1 MGLPLRFEENSGQAG
16 GSAVRF
22 AAPALSYR
30 ADFLDREVQFRFPE
44 GRTVTMQF
52 PGSTARASLNAE
64 EEIEARTNYLLG
76 NDPTQW
82 RTGIRN
88 FNRVR
93 YAGLWPDVDAVF
105 YGNQGR
111 IEYDLAIAPG
121 ADPSQVRLR
130 FAGADRVSVSTS
142 GDLIIEA
149 GEHKMTQKPPVVF
162 QGDGASRRNLRA
174 RYVMHGPDEVS
185 FAVEPHDASKAL
197 VIDPIIEFSTFAGG
211 AQVDWAYGLAVDS
224 TGASYVTGR
233 ATSFNQGTAGA
244 AVTSLLGSSDAFVMK
259 VDPSGSR
266 ILYFTYLGGSADEI
280 GWSIAVDSLG
290 QAHIAGQTGSTN
302 FPRRIADTSD
312 PWFPAS
318 PTGGPHGFVA
328 KLNAAGNGFVY
339 SGVVG
344 GSIYDIA
351 WQLALDGNG
360 NAYITGETI
369 SDDFPTRNAFQG
381 ATVGLG
387 DAFLVKLNSQ
397 GGRFYSTLLSG
408 QGNDA
413 GYAVTVDSQGRAIVS
428 GVTGSPS
435 FPLGRP
441 RVQNIFN
448 GQDWGSV
455 FVLRVSSAGLSVDYV
470 SFLGGRVTGTSAL
483 EPAYQEPF
491 RLALDAAGN
500 LYVGGWTTARDF
512 TPAPPPGAFQ
522 SQYGGGPWDGFLARL
537 DGASGQAIWTTYF
550 GGTSGDNVMG
560 LVVNAA
566 GEPVISGRTN
576 SANFPV
582 RTGAVQRTYG
592 GGRWDGFIARMNAAG
607 TAVLDGTYLGGS
619 GSDEILDMARGP
631 GGSIL
636 VTGNTTSTDFP
647 VSAGAVRRTIP
658 GSFSMFLTRIN
669 DGANCTT
676 QVTSGAIGASPQ
688 GQSGTIN
695 IQTQTGCG
703 WFISPEAS
711 ITSWIQFDRLSGAG
725 PANVSYSIAA
735 NNTAASRSGQIAVN
749 GEIVR
754 VVQGAASCDFR
765 FEPSLVSLSAGGE
778 RRSIGVTVAPGLS
791 CPWTAQ
797 SDSSWLR
804 ILTGSGA
811 GSGQIT
817 LFADANTGGP
827 RTGTVRVGSQQ
838 ISILQAGGSCEITL
852 SSRTGLIEMNGG
864 SGIIDVFASSQ
875 ECPWTAQT
883 SDAWIQVLDTAGTGT
898 GQVRFR
904 VSPSGTLFVPGS
916 GGDFRTGSITAGGR
930 VFRVVQLN
938 TPSDARA
945 GAASARRGDPASGLD
960 FSVMA
965 ASPGR
970 PLPEASDC
978 VVTGI
983 TRADTNQPISTLA
996 FEPDSSPITVNVQY
1010 SGSCDIAAAWDN
1022 QAFPVSPP
1030 SYSKRGG
1037 PAPFSIS
1044 PPSTSTS
1051 VTVNLIVSFFTAKTR
1066 GFELK
1071 VARKGKACSVRPRNS
1086 GTEFSAT
1093 PDGALGIV
1101 ELEVDPTDCGWNGN
1115 ANSDWIEFPS
1125 GNQGNG
1131 PGSLS
1136 FRVKANSATQ
1146 QRTAAIRLNDANEYK
1161 VVQKGVNP
1169 PPCTVSFN
1177 AGQLQLTSGQQ
1188 TRSLQITANQD
1199 SCAWS
1204 ITTSGG
1210 FLTAA
1215 TTSGAGSR
1223 SVNINVA
1230 ANTSTSDRQGTVS
1243 IRSSTDSSN
1252 SDVVTF
1258 TQAGTAPPVVCTFAV
1273 SPASADF
1280 PTAGGSGSFNVTAGA
1295 GCTWTAVPQ
1304 ASWVTVTGPG
1314 GSGNG
1319 SVSFTVAANTGDAR
1333 STTIN
1338 VGDATFTVNQAAAAT
1353 CSYSLAPTSASFA
1366 ANGGNGQFN
1375 VTAGAGCAWTA
1386 AASDSWIQITSG
1398 SAGTGAGTV
1407 QFSVQSNAGAARG
1420 GNITVGDAS
1429 FVITQSGSGGG
1440 GGTITIGNTVLSQ
1453 FVFGGGWY
1461 SALYF
1466 TNTSSAT
1473 ARFTVRFYDDG
1484 GRPMTVGSAATR
1496 DVTIAPSGSAVIEA
1510 TNTGALSQGWAT
1522 WDLAAGV
1529 SGYGVFR
1536 QSVPGRPDQE
1546 AVSPFAGS
1554 GSNAASM
1561 IFDEVGLT
1569 TAVALAA
1576 PVNSTA
1582 NVVVQAVDERGA
1594 TIGGALITLT
1604 AGSKTSFVLRDR
1616 IPGILGRRGTVFF
1629 NASAPIS
1636 VLGLRFGDSAFTSIP
1651 MNDSVTRNVLP
1662 QFVFG
1667 GGWYS
1672 AAYFTNNTSST
1683 VNLPVRFFTNG
1694 GAPMSVNG
1702 SSSQTLVIPAGGTAV
1717 IQAPNTGPLSEG
1729 WMSWTPT
1736 PGIAGYGVFRQTV
1749 AGRPDQEAVVLFANG
1764 ATSGSTILTFDE
1776 TQGLVTAA
1784 AVANVGSASG
1794 NVTLTAFDNSGV
1806 SLGTAT
1812 LGLNAQNKTSITI
1825 RQLIPAVV
1833 GRQGF
1838 IRFQLGAGS
1847 PAGSSVAVL
1856 GLRFG
1861 GSAFTSIPAATGN

>member
-22 AAPALSYR
+22 AASALSYR

-44 GRTVTMQF
+44 GKTVRMQF
-52 PGSTARASLNAE
+52 PGSASATSLSAE

-93 YAGLWPDVDAVF
+93 YAGLWPGVDAVF
-105 YGNQGR
+105 YGNQGQ
-111 IEYDLAIAPG
+111 IEYDLRIAPG

-149 GEHKMTQKPPVVF
+149 GEHTLTQKAPVVF
-162 QGDGASRRNLRA
+162 QGNGALRRNLRS
-174 RYVMHGPDEVS
+174 RYVMHRPDEVS
-185 FAVEPHDASKAL
+185 FAVEPHDASKTL

-266 ILYFTYLGGSADEI
+266 ILYFTYLGGSADET

-290 QAHIAGQTGSTN
+290 QAHVAGQTGSTN

-318 PTGGPHGFVA
+318 PTAGPHGFVA
-328 KLNAAGNGFVY
+328 KLNAAGNSFVY

-344 GSIYDIA
+344 GSTYDIA

-360 NAYITGETI
+360 NAYITGETS
-369 SDDFPTRNAFQG
+369 SDDFPVRNAFQG

-387 DAFLVKLNSQ
+387 DAFLVKLNPQ
-397 GGRFYSTLLSG
+397 GGRVYSTLLSG

-413 GYAVTVDSQGRAIVS
+413 GYAVTVDNQGRAIVS

-448 GQDWGSV
+448 GLDYGSV
-455 FVLRVSSAGLSVDYV
+455 FVLRVSAAGLSVDYV
-470 SFLGGRVTGTSAL
+470 LFLGGRVTGTSAF

-491 RLALDAAGN
+491 RLAADATGN
-500 LYVGGWTTARDF
+500 VYVGGWTTARDF

-522 SQYGGGPWDGFLARL
+522 PQYGGGPWDGFLARL
-537 DGASGQAIWTTYF
+537 DGTSGQAVWTTYF

-560 LVVNAA
+560 LAVNSA
-566 GEPVISGRTN
+566 GEPIISGRTN

-592 GGRWDGFIARMNAAG
+592 GGRWDGFIARLNAAG
-607 TAVLDGTYLGGS
+607 TAVLDGTYLGGT

-636 VTGNTTSTDFP
+636 VAGNTTSTDFP
-647 VSAGAVRRTIP
+647 VSAGAARRTIP
-658 GSFSMFLTRIN
+658 GSYSMFLTRIN
-669 DGANCTT
+669 DGASCTT
-676 QVTSGAIGASPQ
+676 RVTSGAIGASPQ
-688 GQSGTIN
+688 GQSGTIG
-695 IQTQTGCG
+695 IQTQAGCG
-703 WFISPEAS
+703 WFVSPES
-711 ITSWIQFDRLSGAG
+711 SLTSWIQFDRVSGSG

-735 NNTAASRSGQIAVN
+735 NSSPSSRSGQIAVN
-749 GEIVR
+749 GEIIR

-765 FEPSLVSLSAGGE
+765 FEPSLVSMPAAGE
-778 RRSIGVTVAPGLS
+778 RRTVGVSVAPGLS

-797 SDSSWLR
+797 SDSPWLR
-804 ILTGSGA
+804 ILSGSGT

-817 LFADANTGGP
+817 MFADPNTGSA
-827 RTGTVRVGSQQ
+827 RTAIVSAGNQLISVLQSVG
-838 ISILQAGGSCEITL
+838 GCEITL

-864 SGIIDVFASSQ
+864 SGVIDVLASSP

-883 SDAWIQVLDTAGTGT
+883 SDSWIQLLDTAGTGA

-904 VSPSGTLFVPGS
+904 VSPSGTLFTS
-916 GGDFRTGSITAGGR
+916 SSSGDFRTGSITAGGR

-938 TPSDARA
+938 APSDARA
-945 GAASARRGDPASGLD
+945 GAAAARQGDPSSGLD

-965 ASPGR
+965 TSPGR

-983 TRADTNQPISTLA
+983 TRADTNQPINTLT
-996 FEPDSSPITVNVQY
+996 FEPDSQPITVNVQY

-1022 QAFPVSPP
+1022 QAFPVSPG

-1071 VARKGKACSVRPRNS
+1071 VARKGKACSIRPRNS
-1086 GTEFSAT
+1086 GAEFPAS
-1093 PDGALGIV
+1093 PDGALGVV

-1115 ANSDWIEFPS
+1115 ANSNWIEFPS
-1125 GNQGNG
+1125 GNQGTG

-1136 FRVKANSATQ
+1136 FRVKANGATQ
-1146 QRTAAIRLNDANEYK
+1146 QRAAAIRLNDAHEYK

-1177 AGQLQLTSGQQ
+1177 AGQLQLTAGQQ

-1215 TTSGAGSR
+1215 TPSGAGSR
-1223 SVNINVA
+1223 SVNIAVA
-1230 ANTSTSDRQGTVS
+1230 ANTSTSDRQGTVA
-1243 IRSSTDSSN
+1243 IRSSTDSSD
-1252 SDVVTF
+1252 SDSVTF
-1258 TQAGTAPPVVCTFAV
+1258 TQAGTVPPAVCTFAV

-1280 PTAGGSGSFNVTAGA
+1280 PAPGGSGSFSVTAGA

-1319 SVSFTVAANTGDAR
+1319 PVSFTVAANTGDSR

-1338 VGDATFTVNQAAAAT
+1338 IGDAAFTVNQAAAAV
-1353 CSYSLAPTSASFA
+1353 CAYSLTPTSANFA
-1366 ANGGNGQFN
+1366 AGGGNGQFN

-1386 AASDSWIQITSG
+1386 KASDSWIQVTSG
-1398 SAGTGAGTV
+1398 SAGAGNGAV
-1407 QFSVQSNAGAARG
+1407 QFAVQPNTGAARG
-1420 GNITVGDAS
+1420 GNIAVGDAS
-1429 FVITQSGSGGG
+1429 FVIKQSGSGG

-1466 TNTSSAT
+1466 TNVSSAT
-1473 ARFTVRFYDDG
+1473 ARFTVRFYDDS
-1484 GRPMTVGSAATR
+1484 GRPMTVGSAPTR

-1510 TNTGALSQGWAT
+1510 SNTGSLSQGWAT

-1554 GSNAASM
+1554 GANAASM

-1569 TAVALAA
+1569 TAIALAA

-1582 NVVVQAVDERGA
+1582 NVVVQAVDERGG
-1594 TIGGALITLT
+1594 TIGGAIITLA

-1629 NASAPIS
+1629 NANASIS
-1636 VLGLRFGDSAFTSIP
+1636 VLGLRFGDAAFTSIP
-1651 MNDSVTRNVLP
+1651 MNDTVTRSVLP

-1672 AAYFTNNTSST
+1672 AAYFTNSTSSA

-1694 GAPMSVNG
+1694 GAPMTVNG
-1702 SSSQTLVIPAGGTAV
+1702 SSSQTLAIPAGGTAV
-1717 IQAPNTGPLSEG
+1717 IQAANTGPLSEG
-1729 WMSWTPT
+1729 WLSWAPT
-1736 PGIAGYGVFRQTV
+1736 PGITGYGVFRQTV

-1764 ATSGSTILTFDE
+1764 VTSGSTILTFDE

-1784 AVANVGSASG
+1784 AVANAGTSNG
-1794 NVTLTAFDNSGV
+1794 NVTLTAFDNNGV

-1812 LGLNAQNKTSITI
+1812 IGLNAQNKTSITI

-1847 PAGSSVAVL
+1847 PAGSSIAVL

-1861 GSAFTSIPAATGN
+1861 GSAFTSIPSATGN